1 MHSETRKRQRH
12 VQILKSA
19 LEAQDSANEQGAA
32 ISEAIRECIEIASQP
47 PAPGTPCELTL
58 RIWQES
64 LTMQRA
70 DCSECGATVLGFES
84 FWKYAPCCGASI
96 TKVTTETD
104 PRQRLE
110 RAAVQEAVNQLT
122 GAR

>member
-1 MHSETRKRQRH
+1 MNSERGKRQQLAKVLRNELETRLPVHKQSEQTIEALRSAEE
-12 VQILKSA
+12 IL
-19 LEAQDSANEQGAA
+19 
-32 ISEAIRECIEIASQP
+32 SEVPKAV
-47 PAPGTPCELTL
+47 TPCELTL

-64 LTMQRA
+64 LTMHRA

-96 TKVTTETD
+96 TKVITETD

>member
-19 LEAQDSANEQGAA
+19 LEAQDSANEQGTA

-64 LTMQRA
+64 LTMKRA
-70 DCSECGATVLGFES
+70 DCGECGATLLGYES
-84 FWKYAPCCGASI
+84 FWKFSPCCGASI